1 MHHIGRMNDL
11 PPTSTRESSQPSGH
25 AGKDENAGMK
35 MLLELGPVA
44 LFALSYYFGQSI
56 IDGIGI
62 TGLLAK
68 PIFLATLVLMIAT
81 PIAIIISWLL
91 YRTMPAMPIVSL
103 VVISIF
109 GGLTLYL
116 QDDLFIK
123 LKPTIINTLFGTV
136 LITGWLF
143 GKSWL
148 KIVMGPAFEMDD
160 EGWRKLTVRWGLFF
174 LFLAVVNEIVW
185 RNTSESFWVGFK
197 LWGMTGLSMAFIIS
211 QMPMISR
218 HTPDDSQAS

>member
-1 MHHIGRMNDL
+1 MTPKTENRV
-11 PPTSTRESSQPSGH
+11 PSPTNK
-25 AGKDENAGMK
+25 KDENAGTK

-56 IDGIGI
+56 IDAIGMS
-62 TGLLAK
+62 GALAK
-68 PIFLATLVLMIAT
+68 PIFLATIVLMIAT
-81 PIAIIISWLL
+81 PISIFMSWLKFKTL
-91 YRTMPAMPIVSL
+91 PAMPIVTL
-103 VVISIF
+103 VVVSIF

-136 LITGWLF
+136 LITGWLM

-148 KIVMGPAFEMDD
+148 KIVMGPAFSLDD
-160 EGWRKLTVRWGLFF
+160 DGWRKLTVRWGLFF
-174 LFLAVVNEIVW
+174 LFLAVVNEVVW

-197 LWGMTGLSMAFIIS
+197 LWGMTGLSMAFIIT
-211 QMPMISR
+211 QIPMISR
-218 HTPDDSQAS
+218 HTVEDDG